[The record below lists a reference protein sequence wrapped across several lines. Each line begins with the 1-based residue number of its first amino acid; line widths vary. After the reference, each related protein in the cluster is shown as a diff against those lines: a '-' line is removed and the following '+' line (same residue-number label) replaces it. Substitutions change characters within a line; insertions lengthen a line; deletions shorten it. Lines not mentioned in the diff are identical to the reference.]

1 MNAPGEVHFIMK
13 RLRDYGHEAWLVG
26 GCVRDFLMDKQP
38 KDYDIATSA
47 EPAEVMSI
55 FPRVIPTGIAFGTVT
70 VLGDSGVG
78 YEVTT
83 YRVEQ
88 DYTDGR
94 RPDRVEFVDNI
105 GGDLARRD
113 LTINAIA
120 YDPLDDRW
128 MDPFSGRE
136 DIDERLIKAVGDPM
150 QRFMEDRL
158 RVLRAIRFSITL
170 DFFVHPATAKAMSVF
185 IDNDAIISDVAVER
199 VTNELTKI
207 MTSNNPKL
215 LEVFMEAHPKLQK
228 VMRMGHMGKLRFT
241 RINEVMDDF
250 ELRMAYMLSKQNKYD
265 VEGALRNLKLPR
277 KNITTIVGLTRMYQ
291 IAYNMV
297 PTTEVQARKLAAEC
311 VENGVGLHQLSELFR
326 PDDEPVAK
334 LLWDVS
340 MKRPPVSM
348 SQMKIN
354 GTDLAE
360 LGIKGKAVGWY
371 LKKLLERVIEDPDQ
385 NYRGNLMNIATELKN
400 AEANNT

>member
-1 MNAPGEVHFIMK
+1 MNAPGEVHFILK
-13 RLRDYGHEAWLVG
+13 RLRDYGHEGWLVG

-47 EPAEVMSI
+47 TPDEVMGI
-55 FPRVIPTGIAFGTVT
+55 FPRVIPTGIDFGTVT
-70 VLGDSGVG
+70 VLGDSGIG

-83 YRVEQ
+83 YRIER

-94 RPDRVEFVDNI
+94 RPDQVEFVDNI

-120 YDPLDDRW
+120 YDPIDDRW
-128 MDPFSGRE
+128 MDPFNGRE
-136 DIDERLIKAVGDPM
+136 DIDERIIRAVGDPM
-150 QRFMEDRL
+150 QRFIEDRL
-158 RVLRAIRFSITL
+158 RVLRAMRFSITL
-170 DFFVHPATAKAMSVF
+170 DFFVHPTTAKAMGVF

-199 VTNELTKI
+199 VTNELSKI
-207 MTSNNPKL
+207 MTSKNPAL
-215 LEVFMEAHPKLQK
+215 LQMFLEAHPKLQK
-228 VMRMGHMGKLRFT
+228 VLRMDHMGKLRFT

-250 ELRMAYMLSKQNKYD
+250 ELRMSYMLSKQNRYD

-277 KNITTIVGLTRMYQ
+277 KSIAAIIGLTRMYQ

-340 MKRPPVSM
+340 MKRPAVSM
-348 SQMKIN
+348 SQLKIN
-354 GTDLAE
+354 GNDLAE
-360 LGIKGKAVGWY
+360 LGIKGKAIGWY
-371 LKKLLERVIEDPDQ
+371 LKRLLEHVIEDPEQ
-385 NYRGNLMNIATELKN
+385 NSKAKLMFIAEGLKIV
-400 AEANNT
+400 EANNT